1 MRSRAQ
7 RLRDR
12 RGHRGAPQEFGP
24 AGTFG
29 GATDDIDGLG
39 RLEQLVLR
47 GDGLTT
53 TSLEILTGH
62 RIEVEVSGHWTISVP
77 HGSAAPTSTMH
88 AEIGAPGVDERLQVA
103 QVELD
108 AGPGDELLVR
118 DVLLV
123 GAFGAVHGAAEVV
136 ARRAALPDV
145 VAHTLATTD
154 QPIGRLLRDSD
165 VPVTRELRRWGLL
178 PAGAQAARL
187 GPDLVPSSRV
197 PGRTYVMRMSSD
209 GSPLAVLTE
218 RFAPHVFVPAPRRA
232 S

>member
-1 MRSRAQ
+1 M
-7 RLRDR
+7 
-12 RGHRGAPQEFGP
+12 
-24 AGTFG
+24 G
-29 GATDDIDGLG
+29 GATDDIEGLG

-62 RIEVEVSGHWTISVP
+62 RIGVEVSGHWTISVP
-77 HGSAAPTSTMH
+77 DGGSTTTSTMH
-88 AEIGAPGVDERLQVA
+88 AELGAPGVEERLETA
-103 QVELD
+103 LAELG

-123 GAFGAVHGAAEVV
+123 GSGGAVHGAAEVV
-136 ARRAALPDV
+136 ARRAALPDA
-145 VAHTLATTD
+145 VAHVLATTD

-178 PAGAQAARL
+178 PAGVQAGRL
-187 GPDLVPSSRV
+187 GPGLTAASRV

-218 RFAPHVFVPAPRRA
+218 RFAPHVFVPSPRRA

>member
-12 RGHRGAPQEFGP
+12 RGHRGAQTGFL
-24 AGTFG
+24 G

-77 HGSAAPTSTMH
+77 DGRPASPSTMH
-88 AEIGAPGVDERLQVA
+88 PELGAPGGEDR
-103 QVELD
+103 VETALAD
-108 AGPGDELLVR
+108 LGAGPGDELLVR

-123 GAFGAVHGAAEVV
+123 GLGGAVHGAAEVV
-136 ARRAALPDV
+136 ARRSALPDA

-187 GPDLVPSSRV
+187 GPDLGPSSRV
-197 PGRTYVMRMSSD
+197 PGRTYVMRMSAD